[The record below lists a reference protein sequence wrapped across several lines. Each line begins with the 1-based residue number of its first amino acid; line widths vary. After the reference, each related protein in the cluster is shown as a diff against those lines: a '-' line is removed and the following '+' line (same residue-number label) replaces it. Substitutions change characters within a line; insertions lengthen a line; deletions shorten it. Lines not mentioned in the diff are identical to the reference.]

1 MMKLKSLLISVI
13 ILLRAL
19 TAFSQDYAPGSVLG
33 TGKWVKFA
41 ITEDGIY
48 RLDYSRLKEMG
59 ITDPAAAVL
68 YGNNTGQLSFY
79 NDGSAPDDLRRIAV
93 RPEKGSDGIF
103 NEGDYL
109 LFYAE
114 GTHRQIYNNSTG
126 RYDFLRHCYSDTA
139 WYFLTSAPGGPDL
152 VVTETVPAAPHN
164 STSSATDVVYRHER
178 EDVNLISSG
187 REWYQQVVP
196 GTQNNV
202 GQPFTDLIL
211 TERIKYRIRV
221 LGRSDTGVSFT
232 FMQGTEELKTI
243 SVAPVSM
250 TDINGIYASITEVTD
265 SCFPVSS
272 APAFTLALLTGGNL
286 AATGYIDYV
295 DYMARARLIYR
306 NSQLFISDSHTAG
319 PSNITLFT
327 IEGSPSLMVW
337 DVTDP
342 FSPRAIQ
349 TSSVSGNTLFTAGTD
364 SLRKFI
370 AFTTDNIKQP
380 VSTFLAV
387 ANQNLHGLDRADMII
402 VTHPLFEDYAAKLAD
417 IHLAE
422 DGTTSIIVTPGQ
434 VYNEFSGGIP
444 DAAAIRNFVK
454 MIYDRGISAGSPL
467 RYLLLFGD
475 GSYENKTPAPMNNAY
490 LPTWQSVNS
499 HVGVLSFT
507 SDDFFGLL
515 DEGEGEADG
524 YLDVG
529 IGRLPASDTVS
540 AGIMVRKIANYLRG
554 STQGSWR
561 DILCLVADDEDSN
574 IHMLDAEGLSETAS
588 AAAPPLTTQ
597 KIYLDAFRQV
607 TTITGSSY
615 PDATKAID
623 DRMAAGCLIM
633 NYVGHGNETGLAHE
647 RVIRTDNINSWRNEN
662 MLPLFITAT
671 CEFSRFDDVDIN
683 QATGEISARI
693 SAGEMVLLNPEGGGI
708 ALMSTTRVVYSAPNY
723 TLNRNIFD
731 QAFRT
736 AGDGHAMRLGDII
749 RLAKINSGTGMNK
762 RNFLLLG
769 DPALRLAWPVEG
781 RVVTDSINGV
791 SVGYVTDTLKALS
804 LVTIS
809 GHIEDNE
816 GNLMTGF
823 NGTVEPYVFDKP
835 GHVTT
840 LANDGGST
848 MTFPVE
854 GNVIFRGS
862 TTVTE
867 GIFRFSFIV
876 PLDINYSFGSGKIN
890 YYAYD
895 GTVNMNGSFN
905 GITVGGFSD
914 NYVNDS
920 EGPVIR
926 LFMNDTLF
934 NDGGVTDTSP
944 VLLALLNDPTG
955 INATGA
961 GIGHDIIVWLD
972 DDMSDAVVLNSL
984 FSADIGVHNS
994 GSLTYPMMITEKGE
1008 HTISLRAW
1016 DNLNNPSVATLR
1028 FVVETSGTFRLTDL
1042 LVFPNPVTETARFTA
1057 GHNRP
1062 GTEIEITITVFTTD
1076 GRAVRIIR
1084 DQVNSAG
1091 YALPDIPW
1099 DGHDENGG
1107 RVARGLYLWRVEAV
1121 TSGGEKC
1128 SATGRIIIL

>member
-13 ILLRAL
+13 ILLRAMA
-19 TAFSQDYAPGSVLG
+19 AFSQDYAPGSVLG

-41 ITEDGIY
+41 VTEDGIY

-59 ITDPAAAVL
+59 ITDPANAVL

-114 GTHRQIYNNSTG
+114 GTHRQIYDKSTG
-126 RYDFLRHCYSDTA
+126 SYDFLRHCYSDTA

-164 STSSATDVVYRHER
+164 NTSSATDVMYRHEH
-178 EDVNLISSG
+178 EDVNLIRSG

-202 GQPFTDLIL
+202 GQPFNDLIV
-211 TERIKYRIRV
+211 TERIKYRLRV
-221 LGRSDTGVSFT
+221 LGRSDTGVSFI
-232 FMQGTEELKTI
+232 FRQGTEELRTI

-265 SCFPVSS
+265 SCFPASS
-272 APAFTLALLTGGNL
+272 APGFSLTLQTGGNL

-306 NSQLFISDSHTAG
+306 NSQLFISDSHSVG
-319 PSNITLFT
+319 PLNTTLFT
-327 IEGSPSLMVW
+327 ITGSASLMVW

-342 FSPRAIQ
+342 FSPKAIQ
-349 TSSVSGNTLFTAGTD
+349 TSSVSGNTLFTADTD

-370 AFTTDNIKQP
+370 AFTTDNIRQP
-380 VSTFLAV
+380 LNTYMAV

-402 VTHPLFEDYAAKLAD
+402 VTHPLFEDYAGKVAE
-417 IHLAE
+417 IHLAD

-444 DAAAIRNFVK
+444 DAAAIRNFIK
-454 MIYDRGISAGSPL
+454 MIYERGSTAGSPL

-499 HVGVLSFT
+499 HIGVLSFT

-540 AGIMVRKIANYLRG
+540 AGIMVRKIAAYLSG
-554 STQGSWR
+554 SSQGSWR

-574 IHMLDAEGLSETAS
+574 LHMMDAEGLSETAS

-597 KIYLDAFRQV
+597 KIYLDAYRQE

-615 PDATKAID
+615 PDAAKAID

-647 RVIRTDNINSWRNEN
+647 RVIRTDNINSWRNET

-683 QATGEISARI
+683 QATGEISART

-723 TLNRNIFD
+723 TLNRNIYD

-736 AGDGHAMRLGDII
+736 AGDGRAMRLGDII

-791 SVGYVTDTLKALS
+791 SVGYATDTLKALS

-816 GNLMTGF
+816 GNLLTGF
-823 NGTVEPYVFDKP
+823 DGTVEPFVFDKP

-854 GNVIFRGS
+854 GNMIFRGS
-862 TTVTE
+862 TTVSGGT
-867 GIFRFSFIV
+867 FRFSFIV

-890 YYAYD
+890 YYASD
-895 GTVNMNGSFN
+895 GTVNMNGSFS

-944 VLLALLNDPTG
+944 VLLALLSDPTG
-955 INATGA
+955 INATGT

-972 DDMSDAVVLNSL
+972 DDMSDAVVLNTL
-984 FSADIGVHNS
+984 FRADIGVHSS
-994 GSLTYPMMITEKGE
+994 GSLIYPMVIADKGE

-1042 LVFPNPVTETARFTA
+1042 LAFPNPVSETTRFTA

-1062 GTEIEITITVFTTD
+1062 GTEIDITITVFSTD
-1076 GRAVRIIR
+1076 GRAVRVIR
-1084 DQVNSAG
+1084 DHVNSTG

-1099 DGHDENGG
+1099 DGCDENGG